1 MGALPYFYADHFVY
15 LSIKVLPKGGGLPGC
30 FFSFGGDH
38 TSCHEGLEHTF
49 IDDPPSTNGLLLFT
63 GNGKIGP
70 V

>member
-1 MGALPYFYADHFVY
+1 MFFFLHSNGHF
-15 LSIKVLPKGGGLPGC
+15 LH
-30 FFSFGGDH
+30 FWDH

-49 IDDPPSTNGLLLFT
+49 IDDPPSTNGILLFT